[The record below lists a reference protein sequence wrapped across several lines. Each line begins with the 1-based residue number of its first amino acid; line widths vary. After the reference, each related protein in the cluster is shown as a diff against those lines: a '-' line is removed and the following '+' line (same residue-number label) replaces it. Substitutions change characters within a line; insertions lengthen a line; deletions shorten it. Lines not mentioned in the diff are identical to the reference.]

1 MSLIHRPHAS
11 HDHAV
16 HDQHEH
22 KEANAYHDH
31 HGHHAH
37 DAKALSTGSAFAW
50 AAALNIAFIGV
61 EVVCGLM
68 FNSLA
73 LLADAGHNVSDVV
86 GLLLAWGAV
95 VLARRSTSA
104 RYTYGLQSGTIL
116 AALANAML
124 LLVATGIIIWEALH
138 RLQSPASAQG
148 LVIVAVALAGVC
160 VNGLAAW
167 LLMRQQTKHK
177 RDLNIRGAYVHMA
190 ADAAVSLGV
199 AFAGVGIYFT
209 GWLWLDPVASLL
221 IAIVIVASTWGL
233 FKESVQLALQG
244 VPARVNTAK
253 VKAYLAALEGVAE
266 VHDLHIWA
274 MSTTSIAMTA
284 HLVMPQGHPGDPFFK
299 RIADELLHHHGIDH
313 PTLQIEVSPE
323 SCDVRH
329 HVPI

>member
-1 MSLIHRPHAS
+1 MSLIHASYSHAA
-11 HDHAV
+11 HDH
-16 HDQHEH
+16 
-22 KEANAYHDH
+22 KESNAYHDH

-50 AAALNIAFIGV
+50 AAGLNVAFIGV
-61 EVVCGLM
+61 EVVCGLL

-95 VLARRSTSA
+95 LLARRSTSA
-104 RYTYGLQSGTIL
+104 RYTYGLQSSTIL

-138 RLQSPASAQG
+138 RLQGLNNAAPAQG
-148 LVIVAVALAGVC
+148 LIIIAVALAGVC
-160 VNGLAAW
+160 VNALAAW
-167 LLMRQQTKHK
+167 LLMRQQSKHK
-177 RDLNIRGAYVHMA
+177 RDINIRGAYLHMA

-199 AFAGVGIYFT
+199 AIAGVGIYFT
-209 GWLWLDPVASLL
+209 GWLWLDAATSLL
-221 IAIVIVASTWGL
+221 IALVIIASTWGL
-233 FKESVQLALQG
+233 LKESVQLALQG
-244 VPARVNTAK
+244 VPARVNTTA

-274 MSTTSIAMTA
+274 MSTTSIALTA
-284 HLVMPQGHPGDPFFK
+284 HLVMPQGHPGDAFFK

-323 SCDVRH
+323 SCDARH
-329 HVPI
+329 HVRL